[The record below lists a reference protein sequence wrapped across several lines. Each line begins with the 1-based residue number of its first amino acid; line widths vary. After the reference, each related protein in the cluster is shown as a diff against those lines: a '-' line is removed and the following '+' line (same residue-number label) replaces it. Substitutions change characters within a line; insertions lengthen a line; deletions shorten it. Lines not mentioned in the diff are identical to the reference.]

1 MNETEKKLLQGA
13 RECLIKE
20 GHRTD
25 YYQTDCR
32 VCRGKPWV
40 TLVHHYFGS
49 KEGLLLALLEQ
60 TQQGA
65 ITRFFDENQLPQTSS
80 ASQENALKQFLEFT
94 RSHAA
99 GESLMLEFVAM
110 SAESS
115 VIAEKLRKVIHSRR
129 QLFQKMFG
137 VSEGEATLLISLVL
151 GTFIQSQI
159 DPEIPVD
166 ALLERFAS
174 LFTVIQHPK

>member
-20 GHRTD
+20 GHRRTTIKRIAE
-25 YYQTDCR
+25 YAG
-32 VCRGKPWV
+32 VNHG
-40 TLVHHYFGS
+40 LVHHYFGS

-65 ITRFFDENQLPQTSS
+65 ITGFFDENQLPQTSS

-99 GESLMLEFVAM
+99 GESLMLEFLAM

>member
-1 MNETEKKLLQGA
+1 M
-13 RECLIKE
+13 
-20 GHRTD
+20 
-25 YYQTDCR
+25 
-32 VCRGKPWV
+32 
-40 TLVHHYFGS
+40 
-49 KEGLLLALLEQ
+49 
-60 TQQGA
+60 
-65 ITRFFDENQLPQTSS
+65 
-80 ASQENALKQFLEFT
+80 KQFLEFT

-99 GESLMLEFVAM
+99 GESLMLEFLAM